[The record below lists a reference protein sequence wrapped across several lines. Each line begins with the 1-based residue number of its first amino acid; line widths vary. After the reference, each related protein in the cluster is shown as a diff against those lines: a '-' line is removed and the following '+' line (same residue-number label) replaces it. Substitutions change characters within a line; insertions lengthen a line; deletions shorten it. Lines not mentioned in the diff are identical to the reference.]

1 MRQMRKAISA
11 LACHHRGVELGPSSG
26 EHQSTGDPAGWYFFH
41 VYVMKNPKIS
51 ENYQNEWQLLVI
63 CTLMDWKA
71 RFFEEIPIP
80 NSIRQYLELFSLDI
94 SLELKYG
101 CFKDIP
107 NFVGFLLT
115 CPYSILMAL
124 FSLYLMIFPFLL
136 VKSHYLY
143 IIIMYILCNYI
154 IYIHSRYISHIFSQ
168 NFIQFSKR
176 VENVT
181 CPRRHRVTFFK
192 EFDFGGIAALA
203 QPFGNR

>member
-1 MRQMRKAISA
+1 MATTCD
-11 LACHHRGVELGPSSG
+11 LYPDGLESS
-26 EHQSTGDPAGWYFFH
+26 
-41 VYVMKNPKIS
+41 I
-51 ENYQNEWQLLVI
+51 
-63 CTLMDWKA
+63 
-71 RFFEEIPIP
+71 FEEIPIP

-107 NFVGFLLT
+107 NCVGFLLT

-168 NFIQFSKR
+168 IFIQFSKR